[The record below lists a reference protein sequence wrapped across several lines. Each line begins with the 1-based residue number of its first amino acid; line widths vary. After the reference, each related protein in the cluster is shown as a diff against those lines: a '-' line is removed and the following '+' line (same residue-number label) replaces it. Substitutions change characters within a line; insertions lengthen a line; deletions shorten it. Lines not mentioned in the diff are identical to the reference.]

1 MEEIITRV
9 KKYTI
14 NAVVKSYGVRGLPG
28 KSAYE
33 IARTEGFE
41 GTEEEWLDS
50 LKGSPGPEGPK
61 GDKGDIGETGPKGDK
76 GDTGEKGIPGEKG
89 EKGDQGLVGPPG
101 ETGPK
106 GEDGDPFTYDMFTP
120 EQLESLTGP
129 KGDKGDAGEKG
140 DTGNPGLI
148 VSDVEPTDPDIA
160 VWVNPIGDGE
170 PIDYGKLS
178 NLPKLNNVELKGNK
192 TLNDINVYSKDEI
205 DDMIGTIETL
215 LSEV

>member
-33 IARTEGFE
+33 IARTEGFK

-61 GDKGDIGETGPKGDK
+61 GD
-76 GDTGEKGIPGEKG
+76 KG

-120 EQLESLTGP
+120 EQLESLIGP

-148 VSDVEPTDPDIA
+148 VSDVEPTDPDIT
-160 VWVNPIGDGE
+160 VWVNPTGDGE